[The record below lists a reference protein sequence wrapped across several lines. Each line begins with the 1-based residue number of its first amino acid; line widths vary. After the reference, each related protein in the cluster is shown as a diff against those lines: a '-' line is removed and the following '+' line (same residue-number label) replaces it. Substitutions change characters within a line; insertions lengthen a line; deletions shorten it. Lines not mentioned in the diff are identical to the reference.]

1 MDITNSI
8 IQLHNPNK
16 EGKHPHLTQ
25 KMKTS
30 HMLNPNLPDKSK
42 DTNLVILKDWK
53 PCDLEMFASMG
64 FSAEKSGD
72 DGYYMEEDVL
82 QNNDLEEQ
90 KFCRRVS
97 RTTGHKWIL
106 EKKNIQEPNGT
117 YRLEKVYNK
126 LMGTDKNPGL
136 LDYFDTLTN
145 ELTEHLYLYK
155 SMKLK
160 SILEN
165 LPMSKQSPPQSD
177 ITAVSQHTTSETT
190 HNEPVASSMPTVN
203 RGLSKEQKKML
214 QELVFEYQG
223 SPPTLQLNALTGDT
237 NFNFTATLV
246 DIDPTEVSGVI
257 WALSAADANEIAAIF
272 PYASTGR
279 MFEDGVVRTGFS
291 QTWNFDDDGILAP
304 YSFDSVNIPPGV
316 PHKVD
321 NHGRARLE
329 LTLSLFPRAHG
340 LHIHAMTSNQARIC
354 PNQRIKSKLCASEV
368 FS

>member
-82 QNNDLEEQ
+82 QNNDSEEQ
-90 KFCRRVS
+90 QFCRRVS
-97 RTTGHKWIL
+97 RTKDNKWIL
-106 EKKNIQEPNGT
+106 EKKNIQEPTGT

-177 ITAVSQHTTSETT
+177 MTAVSQHTTSETT

-214 QELVFEYQG
+214 QELVFEYNKYNEVLEARKKMMEVATKMHNIG
-223 SPPTLQLNALTGDT
+223 ELAEAYLLEKLHEGNNDENAWFEEKTIRRNT
-237 NFNFTATLV
+237 SEIKKMTVEFKKNAT
-246 DIDPTEVSGVI
+246 
-257 WALSAADANEIAAIF
+257 EIEEKMRGMQSL
-272 PYASTGR
+272 YQECG
-279 MFEDGVVRTGFS
+279 M
-291 QTWNFDDDGILAP
+291 L
-304 YSFDSVNIPPGV
+304 
-316 PHKVD
+316 
-321 NHGRARLE
+321 LE
-329 LTLSLFPRAHG
+329 RYFH
-340 LHIHAMTSNQARIC
+340 M
-354 PNQRIKSKLCASEV
+354 E
-368 FS
+368 